1 MSVAEFWEQTPRE
14 TYLAIEAALWRDE
27 RAQRQQ
33 MAQAWYTAALTRS
46 KKLPTLKQLTGIET
60 AKQLKGREFERRRQE
75 LKEMAAAVDISK
87 VDLSQLRKTKEK

>member
-1 MSVAEFWEQTPRE
+1 MTVAEFWDQTPRE

-33 MAQAWYTAALTRS
+33 MAQAWYTAALTRT
-46 KKLPTLKQLTGIET
+46 KKLPTLKQLTGIGT
-60 AKQLKGREFERRRQE
+60 AKPLKGREFERRRKE

-87 VDLSQLRKTKEK
+87 LDLSRIGKPKEK